1 MSSNTIQ
8 FIEYK
13 VINFTYFPDG
23 KIYMESEEDLNDVFH
38 YQIIQQQIR
47 TLLLSICFWV
57 DLGYWYSTEEG
68 LLKIFINT
76 YSNVLCFVFKHWKLL
91 LQKVLPNLVE
101 KHQKSMSL
109 QLLTFRYKK

>member
-47 TLLLSICFWV
+47 TLLWSICFWV

-91 LQKVLPNLVE
+91 LQKVSPNLVE
-101 KHQKSMSL
+101 KNHTSISL
-109 QLLTFRYKK
+109 